1 MICADMRI
9 QQEEIPED
17 ITFPHIKSEPDEN
30 STHSVHIVQ
39 GSSGESHVTSSDVV
53 CNSRNTY
60 SSNSILLKLQAKKDV
75 FTCESPDEPGD
86 TDIYRR
92 NAYV

>member
-17 ITFPHIKSEPDEN
+17 INFPHIKSEPDGN
-30 STHSVHIVQ
+30 RTHSVHIVQ
-39 GSSGESHVTSSDVV
+39 VSSGESHVTLFDVA

-60 SSNSILLKLQAKKDV
+60 SSNSLLLKLHATTQV
-75 FTCESPDEPGD
+75 FTCESPDEPDD
-86 TDIYRR
+86 TDFLSVDD
-92 NAYV
+92 N